1 LSTAACLVLG
11 ASSAWALDLAD
22 AYRQAQANDPQLAG
36 ARANLDAVRE
46 RIAQARSQLLPML
59 GAQAQVSRQQAETNL
74 SPSSEFTS
82 RLYGVN
88 LTMPLFRPQ
97 NLTQWDQ
104 AKLQADIA
112 EAQVSQAGQDLMIR
126 VSQAYFDV
134 LAAGDSLAT
143 IRAQRRAITEQLAAA
158 KRNFEVGTATITDQQ
173 EAQARFDL
181 NVAQE
186 LAADND
192 LAVKRA
198 ALSLLT
204 GQPLSPLKALDK
216 GVTLGPPEPARED
229 AWTTSSRE
237 SNLAVVQST
246 LAAEIGRREID
257 RARQG
262 HYPTLDL
269 VGSVG
274 RQYNPSFA
282 FQGVTVDAKSIG
294 LQLNV
299 PIYAGGGI
307 EAKVREAIAMRNKA
321 LSDVENYRRQAEQ
334 GTRTAFLGVQSGLG
348 QVRAL
353 EAAERSSQLALESN
367 QLGYQ
372 VGVRI
377 NIDVL
382 NAQQQLFSTR
392 RDLARARYD
401 VLVNGLRLRQAA
413 GTLVEDDL
421 RQVNGLLSQMA
432 ESQAPTG
439 APLPD
444 TQPAASPAGS
454 PTAAP
459 AALPASPS
467 PASPS
472 PGSATPGSATPRART
487 PR

>member
-1 LSTAACLVLG
+1 MPTPPSAVAGPSLPPG
-11 ASSAWALDLAD
+11 RIASSLVAASCCALAAPALALDLAD
-22 AYRQAQANDPQLAG
+22 AYRQAQANDPQLAS

-46 RIAQARSQLLPML
+46 RITQARSQLLPML

-74 SPSSEFTS
+74 SPQSEFSS

-112 EAQVSQAGQDLMIR
+112 DAQVSQAGQDLMIR

-134 LAAGDSLAT
+134 LAAEDSLAT
-143 IRAQRRAITEQLAAA
+143 IRAQRRAITEQLSAA

-192 LAVKRA
+192 LAVKRG

-216 GVTLGPPEPARED
+216 GVALAPPEPAQET
-229 AWTTSSRE
+229 AWTASGRQ
-237 SNLAVVQST
+237 SNLSVVQSE

-307 EAKVREAIAMRNKA
+307 EAKVREAIALRNKA

-334 GTRTAFLGVQSGLG
+334 GARTAYLGVQSGLG

-353 EAAERSSQLALESN
+353 EAAERSSQLALDSN
-367 QLGYQ
+367 LLGYQ

-382 NAQQQLFSTR
+382 NAQQQLYSTR

-413 GTLVEDDL
+413 GTLAEADL
-421 RQVNGLLSQMA
+421 MAVNDLLSTVQ
-432 ESQAPTG
+432 E
-439 APLPD
+439 
-444 TQPAASPAGS
+444 PAGE
-454 PTAAP
+454 PQ
-459 AALPASPS
+459 
-467 PASPS
+467 
-472 PGSATPGSATPRART
+472 R
-487 PR
+487 